1 MDTQSIVTNG
11 QNISLDSTTG
21 DNSEFCKIWPEVQEG
36 LQLLQG
42 LVKNPFVKVS
52 IGAVIAAGQAVS
64 QQVCGA

>member
-1 MDTQSIVTNG
+1 MDTQSIVTDG
-11 QNISLDSTTG
+11 QNISLDAAG
-21 DNSEFCKIWPEVQEG
+21 RNAEFCKAWPEVEVG

-64 QQVCGA
+64 QKVCGV

>member
-1 MDTQSIVTNG
+1 MDTQSIISNG
-11 QNISLDSTTG
+11 QNISIDPTG
-21 DNSEFCKIWPEVQEG
+21 SNTEFCKIWPEVQEG

-64 QQVCGA
+64 EQVCGN

>member
-11 QNISLDSTTG
+11 QDISLDAAG
-21 DNSEFCKIWPEVQEG
+21 KNAEFCKVWPEVQEG